1 MELHA
6 VGLAW
11 DAGADGNRWDAVHIL
26 AWDAEGIKGDAAGLY
41 SVCSSW
47 MFGCIVSSTSTI

>member
-1 MELHA
+1 MHA